1 MLYEYRLIE
10 NQMKGYHERILE
22 TFAECFLTIQPVFFP
37 MFSFHWMTLVSH
49 RYFMPK
55 LLRLKGEKGWPVFV
69 NLLETLLVY
78 VDVPLKERS
87 IPPVVGLLYSGILR
101 VLLVLHHDFLKF
113 LAEWHFSI
121 CTPGARIPSPLL
133 HPQGFI
139 LPGEKGWRRAD
150 WEYGCVFH
158 AWSPT
163 HTSQFLISLLV
174 VFLITANMY
183 SFRMVG
189 VFSAN
194 LDVAI
199 HITGVSIQALI
210 LGTRIVRGEDYIHT
224 QFTYLWSHL
233 WRNVGI
239 IIAFWMFFAI
249 MIAVDLRLRSR
260 TAGVLEV
267 IGGGPGHDGPT
278 PPTTGNEPEADRAPK
293 EFVVVVPYAGIPNL
307 WRFVYWISPFKYL
320 VSGFTGVLVHDVPV
334 RCSKNELAK
343 FNLPPNVA
351 NCAEYTADFV
361 KRLGGYV
368 EEENGV

>member
-1 MLYEYRLIE
+1 MTFRNFFLSGISQSALPAHEFLHLYFIRKVL
-10 NQMKGYHERILE
+10 
-22 TFAECFLTIQPVFFP
+22 
-37 MFSFHWMTLVSH
+37 FSLGRRVGGEQTGNMVV
-49 RYFMPK
+49 YFMP
-55 LLRLKGEKGWPVFV
+55 GM
-69 NLLETLLVY
+69 
-78 VDVPLKERS
+78 
-87 IPPVVGLLYSGILR
+87 
-101 VLLVLHHDFLKF
+101 
-113 LAEWHFSI
+113 
-121 CTPGARIPSPLL
+121 
-133 HPQGFI
+133 
-139 LPGEKGWRRAD
+139 
-150 WEYGCVFH
+150 
-158 AWSPT
+158 SPT

-183 SFRMVG
+183 CFRMVG

-249 MIAVDLRLRSR
+249 MIAVDFRLRSR

-293 EFVVVVPYAGIPNL
+293 EFVVMVPYAGIPNL